1 MTRRLSSALGVVV
14 ILALIAAPIVF
25 AARQQVHTRN
35 FRVVR
40 DRVLYRSGQLTLP
53 GLARILHD
61 YGIRT
66 VISLR
71 DGTRPE
77 DQREQAFC
85 EQAGIRFVRIE
96 PRAWQGEDHAVP
108 AEENVRAFRAVL
120 DDRRHYPVLVH
131 CFAGIHRT
139 GAYVAIYRMQYEGWS
154 NEQAIAEARACG
166 YTTID
171 DELDVLGYLRSYP
184 AAKHGSTRGG
194 AD

>member
-1 MTRRLSSALGVVV
+1 MRRWLSCTLGVVV

-25 AARQQVHTRN
+25 AARQQAQIRN

-40 DRVLYRSGQLTLP
+40 DGVLYRSGQLSLP

-66 VISLR
+66 VVSLR
-71 DGTRPE
+71 DGTTRQ
-77 DQREQAFC
+77 DQQEQAFC
-85 EQAGIRFVRIE
+85 EQAGICFVRIP
-96 PRAWQGEDHAVP
+96 PRAWQGDDHAVP
-108 AEENVRAFRAVL
+108 AEENVTAFRAVL
-120 DDRRHYPVLVH
+120 DDPRHHPVLVH

-154 NEQAIAEARACG
+154 SEQAIAEARACG

-171 DELDVLGYLRSYP
+171 EELDVLGYLQSYP
-184 AAKHGSTRGG
+184 AAKHR
-194 AD
+194 